1 MEFWDSED
9 VRSIICNAPPSGD
22 MLGLFES
29 GGKFYIIEMIGG
41 EIYRI
46 DDPTTEDDIV
56 LTIKGKGLD
65 ALRLVN
71 LIDEAIEKE
80 AAKREVTGEEDTGGE
95 IS

>member
-1 MEFWDSED
+1 
-9 VRSIICNAPPSGD
+9 
-22 MLGLFES
+22 
-29 GGKFYIIEMIGG
+29 MIGG

-46 DDPTTEDDIV
+46 DDLTTEDDIV

-80 AAKREVTGEEDTGGE
+80 AAKREVIGEEDTGGE